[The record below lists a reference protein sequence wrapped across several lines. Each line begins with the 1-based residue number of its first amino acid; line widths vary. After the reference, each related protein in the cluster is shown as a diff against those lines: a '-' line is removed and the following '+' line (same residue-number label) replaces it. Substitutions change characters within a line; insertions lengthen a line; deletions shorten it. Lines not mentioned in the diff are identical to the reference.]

1 MMCFSP
7 FILFMWHITLIN
19 FLMLSH
25 PCIPGMHPIWSWH
38 IICLICCWFCLLVFF
53 FWGFLHQYS
62 SKILVCN
69 FFQCLWFWYQSRM
82 GFEGFPPPQLL
93 GTTWGGLVLIFIYA
107 MYFCSEES
115 ILLFIDTGCGCVT
128 YLASGK
134 LVNWHR
140 PKTWRSLASGDCHDK
155 SSCRK
160 PLYLQPTTHRSD
172 LNPSRSL
179 KLTQMTFILSRST
192 QTKQSILS

>member
-1 MMCFSP
+1 MAYNLFDMLL
-7 FILFMWHITLIN
+7 ILFASI
-19 FLMLSH
+19 
-25 PCIPGMHPIWSWH
+25 
-38 IICLICCWFCLLVFF
+38 F

-82 GFEGFPPPQLL
+82 SFEGFPPPQLL